1 MNSIKTGSTVFRL
14 KQTHVELISETVR
27 QSFFQGGRNGFD
39 KTSSAVTNMSWNLLH
54 SIFSKQKSLT
64 IAAFTLAISRFFF
77 YLIENDTLKH
87 KQQHPKVYTPQ
98 FVWRKSA
105 HSGETVWPLFS
116 STKKRGF
123 TKTFS
128 TDANTC
134 WYFRTLF
141 PPNNKPWA

>member
-1 MNSIKTGSTVFRL
+1 MNSIKTGSIVFRL
-14 KQTHVELISETVR
+14 KQTRVERISETVR
-27 QSFFQGGRNGFD
+27 QSFFQRG
-39 KTSSAVTNMSWNLLH
+39 KKWLWQNLLRGH
-54 SIFSKQKSLT
+54 KYELKFTALHIFQTKILDYRCLTLT
-64 IAAFTLAISRFFF
+64 IWRFFF

-105 HSGETVWPLFS
+105 HTGETVWPLFS

-128 TDANTC
+128 TDANTW